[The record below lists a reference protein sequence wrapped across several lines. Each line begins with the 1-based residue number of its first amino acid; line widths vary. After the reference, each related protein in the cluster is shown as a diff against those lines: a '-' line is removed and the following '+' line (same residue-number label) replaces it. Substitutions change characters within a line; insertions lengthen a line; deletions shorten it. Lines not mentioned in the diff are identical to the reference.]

1 MKKKIVLMISLV
13 LILVGAFWSPCL
25 VQASSELSVSSYSAE
40 MDFPTRLIFDI
51 SAQSDVNIND
61 IRLHYQINRIEHAVI
76 TSEVYIEFTPA
87 KTVSTE
93 WVWDMRKTGGL
104 PPGSSLDYWWTVAD
118 DSGNSIQT
126 SPTEV
131 RISDDRYEWR
141 SLTEGKVT
149 IYWYEGDDS
158 FSSELMA
165 TAQDV
170 LDRLDEEAGAELENP
185 VSIYIYANSADLRG
199 SMIFPQEWTGG
210 VAFTRYGIITIGIGA
225 NLVDMEWGKRAIAH
239 ELTHL
244 VIHQVT
250 LNPYNDLPTWLD
262 EGLAMNAEGEVQSYF
277 VDYLN
282 NARNDGTLFSVRSL
296 ASPFPTDTNESL
308 LSYAQSCELVRFLID
323 EYGQEKMFELLS
335 TFRLGAGYDE
345 ALSKVY
351 GFDMDGLDTRWRAA
365 FEAVAVP

>member
-1 MKKKIVLMISLV
+1 MKLITGLLISLV
-13 LILVGAFWSPCL
+13 LILIGALWSPCL
-25 VQASSELSVSSYSAE
+25 VEASSELSVLSYSAE
-40 MDFPTRLIFDI
+40 IDFPTRLTFDI
-51 SAQSDVNIND
+51 SAQSDANIND
-61 IRLHYQINRIEHAVI
+61 IRLHYQINRTEHARI
-76 TSEVYIEFTPA
+76 TSEIYIEFTPA

-118 DSGNSIQT
+118 VSGNSVQT
-126 SPTEV
+126 SPIGV
-131 RISDDRYEWR
+131 LISDDRYDWR
-141 SLTEGKVT
+141 SLTEGEVT

-165 TAQDV
+165 TTQDV
-170 LDRLDEEAGAELENP
+170 LARLDEESGAELENP
-185 VSIYIYANSADLRG
+185 VSIYIYANSDDLRG

-225 NLVDMEWGKRAIAH
+225 NAADMEWGKRAIAH

-262 EGLAMNAEGEVQSYF
+262 EGLAMNAEGELQLYF
-277 VDYLN
+277 VNELSK
-282 NARNDGTLFSVRSL
+282 ARNDGTLFSVRSL

-308 LSYAQSCELVRFLID
+308 LSYAQSYELVRFLID

-335 TFRLGAGYDE
+335 TFRQGAGYDE
-345 ALSKVY
+345 ALNNVY
-351 GFDMDGLDTRWRAA
+351 GFDMDGLDTRWRATFKA
-365 FEAVAVP
+365 MAVL

>member
-1 MKKKIVLMISLV
+1 MKLITGLLISLV
-13 LILVGAFWSPCL
+13 LVLIGALWSPCL
-25 VQASSELSVSSYSAE
+25 IQASSELSVLSYSAE

-61 IRLHYQINRIEHAVI
+61 IRLHFQIKRTEHAVI
-76 TSEVYIEFTPA
+76 TSEIYIEFTPA

-104 PPGSSLDYWWTVAD
+104 PPGSSLEYWWTVAD
-118 DSGNSIQT
+118 VSGNSIQA

-131 RISDDRYEWR
+131 RISDDRYQWR
-141 SLTEGKVT
+141 SFTEGEVT

-158 FSSELMA
+158 FSSELMD
-165 TAQDV
+165 TTQDV
-170 LDRLDEEAGAELENP
+170 LARLDEEAGAELEHP
-185 VSIYIYANSADLRG
+185 ISIYIYANSADLRG

-210 VAFTRYGIITIGIGA
+210 VAFTRYGIILIGIGA
-225 NLVDMEWGKRAIAH
+225 NSIDMDWGKKAIAH

-262 EGLAMNAEGEVQSYF
+262 EGLAMNAEGKLQLYF
-277 VDYLN
+277 VNELN
-282 NARNDGTLFSVRSL
+282 KAKNDGMLFSVRSL

-308 LSYAQSCELVRFLID
+308 LSYAQSYELVRYLIN
-323 EYGQEKMFELLS
+323 EYGQEMMFELLS
-335 TFRLGAGYDE
+335 TFRQGAGYDE
-345 ALSKVY
+345 ALNKVY
-351 GFDMDGLDTRWRAA
+351 GFDMDGLDARWRAA
-365 FEAVAVP
+365 FEAMVVP